1 MAPMS
6 NSRETRRAAY
16 VSKACA
22 EFEALAE
29 RGVYMSGNAAASV
42 VLLKGELTA
51 ADATQLFSG
60 PDGVALRAALE
71 QLGYAPQSWGGLA
84 SCTVGGIP
92 LNPAIL
98 REALC
103 AFDPDTIIVCDEA
116 SAQVFREAYADE
128 LTALPDITQA
138 MLDRG
143 VVALLLGMRVL
154 NLGGFEASLSDKAS
168 KLKMWHALKQLP
180 ALGEPF

>member
-1 MAPMS
+1 MAHD
-6 NSRETRRAAY
+6 RQTRRAAY
-16 VSKACA
+16 LSKAQD
-22 EFEALAE
+22 EFTALAV
-29 RGVYMSGNAAASV
+29 RGVYMAGNAAASV
-42 VLLKGELTA
+42 VLLKGLLSAEDT
-51 ADATQLFSG
+51 TQLFSG

-71 QLGYAPQSWGGLA
+71 RLGYAPQAWGGLS
-84 SCTVGGIP
+84 SCTVGGTP
-92 LNPAIL
+92 LSPAIL

-116 SAQVFREAYADE
+116 AAQVLREAYADE
-128 LTALPDITQA
+128 LAALPDITHA
-138 MLDRG
+138 MLDKG
-143 VVALLLGMRVL
+143 VLVMLLGMRVL

>member
-1 MAPMS
+1 MVLMAS
-6 NSRETRRAAY
+6 GREARRAAY
-16 VSKACA
+16 VLNAQTQFVS
-22 EFEALAE
+22 LAQ

-51 ADATQLFSG
+51 ADTTLLLSG
-60 PDGVALRAALE
+60 PDGAALRAALE
-71 QLGYAPQSWGGLA
+71 QLGYAPQAWGGLA
-84 SCTVGGIP
+84 SCTVEGTP
-92 LNPAIL
+92 LCPKLL

-103 AFDPDTIIVCDEA
+103 AFDPDTIIACDEA
-116 SAQVFREAYADE
+116 AAQVLREAYADE
-128 LTALPDITQA
+128 LAALPDISHA

-143 VVALLLGMRVL
+143 VVTMLLGMRVL
-154 NLGGFEASLSDKAS
+154 NLGGFEAALLDKTS